1 MDIDFLRDFTVLA
14 EQENLTEAAD
24 ILNISPSALSNN
36 LHKLEKELGYPL
48 FTRTSKGIRLN
59 ESGSYFLNW
68 VQKNQDFTGKV
79 IEKLQKSVSV
89 RGVLEIGAAVE
100 TDTLFIFLAAFQRR
114 YPEIRAEV
122 YGGKPFLEQP
132 PMTDF
137 DAFVLPKQ
145 SCSLPGI
152 VLGRRT
158 SLYVLM
164 REDHPLADRVEIAL
178 EELQDQP
185 FIICAN
191 GGKTDWIYDY
201 CRQHGFRPRVQILCE
216 DLNRKIDV
224 LANSQVLALGYNTMR
239 QLRESIRGLRAIPLR
254 TEDQVNQLFVL
265 AWRENPLNP
274 LANLLADFAREFA
287 EKGREAFL

>member
-59 ESGSYFLNW
+59 ESGRYFLNW

-79 IEKLQKSVSV
+79 VEKLQKSVSV
-89 RGVLEIGAAVE
+89 RGTLRIGAAVE

-132 PMTDF
+132 LMTDF
-137 DAFVLPKQ
+137 DAFVLPEQ
-145 SCSLPGI
+145 HCELPC
-152 VLGRRT
+152 VMLGRRT
-158 SLYVLM
+158 ALYILM
-164 REDHPLADRVEIAL
+164 REDHPLAGRENISL
-178 EELQDQP
+178 EDLRNYP
-185 FIICAN
+185 FVICAN
-191 GGKTDWIYDY
+191 GGKVDWIYDY
-201 CRQHGFRPRVQILCE
+201 CRQRGFQPKIQILCE

-224 LANSQVLALGYNTMR
+224 LANSQILALGYNTMR
-239 QLRESIRGLRAIPLR
+239 QLRESIRGLRAVPLR
-254 TEDQVNQLFVL
+254 TEDQINQSFVL

-274 LANLLADFAREFA
+274 LVNRLSDFAREFA